1 MTDRDRH
8 GPAERGAHAEGRG
21 LRTGFTTGACA
32 AAAARAAV
40 HSLLTGE
47 RVAGIAITLP
57 NGEMARFEV
66 SRCERRG
73 GGARCGVVKDAGD
86 DPDCTHGAE
95 LVAEARL
102 GEWPGVE
109 VRGGPGV
116 ATVTKPG
123 IGLAIGAPAITP
135 IPRRNITEMA
145 VAELARS
152 AHRGAIV
159 TISVPRGED
168 LARATINARLGLVG
182 GISILGTTGVVRPF
196 STAAWQASVVQA
208 IDVARAQ
215 GLEHL
220 VLTTGGRT
228 ERFAMA
234 LLRHLAEEA
243 FVQAGDDVG
252 LGLRHAARRG
262 ASQVTVVAMVGKLV
276 KMAAGA
282 MQTHVSRS
290 RVENRFL
297 ATIAGGCGASPDL
310 AGAIGQA
317 NTARHAFE
325 LADDAGLEHLPGRL
339 CRIAAGALSREAG
352 AALEVRT
359 VLVGFDGAVR
369 AAHPPFTAETGLCHQ
384 EDR

>member
-1 MTDRDRH
+1 M
-8 GPAERGAHAEGRG
+8 
-21 LRTGFTTGACA
+21 
-32 AAAARAAV
+32 
-40 HSLLTGE
+40 
-47 RVAGIAITLP
+47 
-57 NGEMARFEV
+57 
-66 SRCERRG
+66 
-73 GGARCGVVKDAGD
+73 
-86 DPDCTHGAE
+86 
-95 LVAEARL
+95 
-102 GEWPGVE
+102 
-109 VRGGPGV
+109 VR
-116 ATVTKPG
+116 
-123 IGLAIGAPAITP
+123 
-135 IPRRNITEMA
+135 
-145 VAELARS
+145 AELAGS

-159 TISVPRGED
+159 TIGVPRGEE
-168 LARATINARLGLVG
+168 LARATLNERLGLVG

-297 ATIAGGCGASPDL
+297 AALAGGCGASPDL

-325 LADDAGLEHLPGRL
+325 LADDAGLEHLPGHL
-339 CRIAAGALSREAG
+339 CQIATEALSREAG

-359 VLVGFDGAVR
+359 ILVGFDGAVR
-369 AAHPPFTAETGLCHQ
+369 ATHPPFTAETGLRHQ
-384 EDR
+384 VVR

>member
-8 GPAERGAHAEGRG
+8 GPAERGAHAEERG

-40 HSLLTGE
+40 RSLLTGE
-47 RVAGIAITLP
+47 RVVGIAITLP
-57 NGEMARFEV
+57 NGEPAHFEV
-66 SRCERRG
+66 SRCERRDG
-73 GGARCGVVKDAGD
+73 SVKCGVVKDAGD

-135 IPRRNITEMA
+135 IPRRSITEMA
-145 VAELARS
+145 MAELMRS

-159 TISVPRGED
+159 TIGVPRGEE
-168 LARATINARLGLVG
+168 LARATLNARLGLVG

-196 STAAWQASVVQA
+196 STAAWRASVARA
-208 IDVARAQ
+208 IDVARAR

-252 LGLRHAARRG
+252 PGLRHAARCG

-290 RVENRFL
+290 RVDTRLL
-297 ATIAGGCGASPDL
+297 AALAAACGARPDL
-310 AGAIGQA
+310 VDAIGQA
-317 NTARHAFE
+317 NTARHALE
-325 LADDAGLEHLPGRL
+325 LADDAGLEELPGRL
-339 CRIAAGALSREAG
+339 CRSAAEALSREAS

-369 AAHPPFTAETGLCHQ
+369 AVHPRFRAETGLRHQ
-384 EDR
+384 EGR